1 MLPAVTASCCIHV
14 AWESGLSERP
24 DSSKTCESSC
34 VRIWI
39 SDTMSEVSRRLC
51 LIWIVIILSFHSWQ
65 RSDTFKLCFTGW
77 ENAVKGL
84 IIRQIFSRKFSFKQD
99 SEKWNYSQVTSDLFN
114 FHLSIF
120 CFLSRLRLQG
130 QHSKHR
136 VPDLPFPR
144 QLLSWERKVWDIW
157 DTDAFP
163 QQPRD
168 LVSPEGPR
176 FAQSFLLVGHAWN
189 FLPDAWITPAVSVW
203 HAGFTVN
210 PSWMK
215 LFTIS
220 PKKNPSEGI
229 HFCQKMSGKNRTWHK
244 CLLSGGTVLNKLKA
258 DEGLKHPC

>member
-120 CFLSRLRLQG
+120 CFLSRLGLQG
-130 QHSKHR
+130 QHSKH
-136 VPDLPFPR
+136 
-144 QLLSWERKVWDIW
+144 
-157 DTDAFP
+157 DAFP

-189 FLPDAWITPAVSVW
+189 FLPDA
-203 HAGFTVN
+203 
-210 PSWMK
+210 
-215 LFTIS
+215 
-220 PKKNPSEGI
+220 
-229 HFCQKMSGKNRTWHK
+229 
-244 CLLSGGTVLNKLKA
+244 
-258 DEGLKHPC
+258 

>member
-120 CFLSRLRLQG
+120 CFLSRLGLQG

-189 FLPDAWITPAVSVW
+189 FLPDAWITPCRLYCESLLNEALHDISKEEPFRGNSFLPKDVW
-203 HAGFTVN
+203 
-210 PSWMK
+210 
-215 LFTIS
+215 
-220 PKKNPSEGI
+220 
-229 HFCQKMSGKNRTWHK
+229 
-244 CLLSGGTVLNKLKA
+244 
-258 DEGLKHPC
+258 

>member
-24 DSSKTCESSC
+24 DSSKPRESSC
-34 VRIWI
+34 VWIWI

-99 SEKWNYSQVTSDLFN
+99 SEKWNYSQVTSDWFN

-120 CFLSRLRLQG
+120 CSVTG
-130 QHSKHR
+130 PAPT
-136 VPDLPFPR
+136 VPDLPLPR

-168 LVSPEGPR
+168 LVSPDGPR
-176 FAQSFLLVGHAWN
+176 FAPELPPGRACLKLL
-189 FLPDAWITPAVSVW
+189 T
-203 HAGFTVN
+203 
-210 PSWMK
+210 
-215 LFTIS
+215 
-220 PKKNPSEGI
+220 
-229 HFCQKMSGKNRTWHK
+229 
-244 CLLSGGTVLNKLKA
+244 
-258 DEGLKHPC
+258 

>member
-1 MLPAVTASCCIHV
+1 MLPAVTASYCIHV

-34 VRIWI
+34 VWIWI

-120 CFLSRLRLQG
+120 CFLSRLGLQG
-130 QHSKHR
+130 QHSKQSPRPSFPTPTLILGKESLGHLR
-136 VPDLPFPR
+136 HWCIPTAAKRSSLSRRSQVCPELPPGR
-144 QLLSWERKVWDIW
+144 ACL
-157 DTDAFP
+157 
-163 QQPRD
+163 
-168 LVSPEGPR
+168 
-176 FAQSFLLVGHAWN
+176 
-189 FLPDAWITPAVSVW
+189 
-203 HAGFTVN
+203 
-210 PSWMK
+210 K
-215 LFTIS
+215 LFTRCLNHPSCFCSTCRLYCESLLNEALHDIS
-220 PKKNPSEGI
+220 KEEPFRGNSFLPKDV
-229 HFCQKMSGKNRTWHK
+229 W
-244 CLLSGGTVLNKLKA
+244 
-258 DEGLKHPC
+258 